1 MQILG
6 SVSFSQILPYAN
18 FPEAINVFYFC
29 HVLDDDSIMI
39 SYCNGNYGSNT
50 CFALLI
56 VDKTGNYTWYSSP
69 KLGAGGAKITSLIPL
84 GQGRF
89 LIDVAL
95 IQGGGSWSYFLTPQN
110 LKLNN
115 KVPILL
121 LNSSFSLS
129 ISCYNS
135 PSFFAYDGV
144 QSLLGIASYDPVGQF
159 GGPCYSS
166 TYKVNYGVL
175 KQIGGGFVGNYVSGT
190 SNNYDPYNQTAASF
204 PGTIVSNTN
213 RNQSNGISTLL
224 GYNAASQYFIGRNT
238 YTVHPG
244 IGITDCVTSN
254 GSYVSSK
261 AYLSYFQNNG
271 YNEYNNNFDSNVPGI
286 VGGANGYGSPTGG
299 HAIQLFDLNN
309 NIADVLY
316 TGAANL
322 IWTTLSNHGFFMLD
336 SGKNVDFAPFSPSIY
351 FQPFVNRTPHPL
363 ANFSHSAQNVFFR
376 S

>member
-6 SVSFSQILPYAN
+6 SVTFSLVLAYAN
-18 FPEAINVFYFC
+18 FPEPQPTFEYM
-29 HVLDDDSIMI
+29 HVLTDDSIVL
-39 SYCNGNYGSNT
+39 SYVGGNYSRGGG
-50 CFALLI
+50 FGLLV
-56 VDKTGNYTWYSSP
+56 VDRSGAYTWYSSP
-69 KLGAGGAKITSLIPL
+69 YLGSGAFNIPSMIPL
-84 GQGRF
+84 GQGKFF
-89 LIDVAL
+89 LNVQSNA
-95 IQGGGSWSYFLTPQN
+95 GFNKTYFLTPQN

-115 KVPILL
+115 KIPILL
-121 LNSSFSLS
+121 TNSSFGVT
-129 ISCYNS
+129 ISCYNA

-144 QSLLGIASYDPVGQF
+144 QNLLGTASYDPVGQF
-159 GGPCYSS
+159 GGSCYSS
-166 TYKVNYGVL
+166 TYKVSNGAL
-175 KQIGGGFVGNYVSGT
+175 TQIGGGYVGNYVSGT
-190 SNNYDPYNQTAASF
+190 SNNYDPYNQTAATF

-336 SGKNVDFAPFSPSIY
+336 SGKNVDFAPFSPSTY
-351 FQPFVNRTPHPL
+351 FRPFVNRTPHPL